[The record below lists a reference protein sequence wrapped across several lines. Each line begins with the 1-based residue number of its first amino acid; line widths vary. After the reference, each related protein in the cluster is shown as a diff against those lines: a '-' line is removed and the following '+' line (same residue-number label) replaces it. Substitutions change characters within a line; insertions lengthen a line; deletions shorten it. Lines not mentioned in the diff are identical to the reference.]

1 MYKKF
6 IEKLCVRERERER
19 ERERKPLFVREN
31 YAQNEI
37 DSYKFIVGEFE

>member
-6 IEKLCVRERERER
+6 IEKLCERER

-37 DSYKFIVGEFE
+37 DSYKFIVGECE

>member
-37 DSYKFIVGEFE
+37 DSYKFIVGECE

>member
-6 IEKLCVRERERER
+6 IEKLRERERER
-19 ERERKPLFVREN
+19 EPLFVREN

-37 DSYKFIVGEFE
+37 DSYKFIVGECEQEEIR

>member
-6 IEKLCVRERERER
+6 IENLRERERER
-19 ERERKPLFVREN
+19 EREPLFVREN

-37 DSYKFIVGEFE
+37 DSYKFIVGECE

>member
-6 IEKLCVRERERER
+6 IEKLCERERER

-37 DSYKFIVGEFE
+37 DSYKYIVGECE